1 MSIVSKDC
9 FRFNK
14 KMNLD
19 FNKKL
24 SILIIWLFHLSG
36 LMGLL
41 YIDKNLFA
49 SLTPLNL
56 FISTTLLFINQ
67 TNASRIKFLIVFIVF
82 FIGMIAEILGVQFG
96 LIFGNYEYGNNLG
109 LKILGVPL
117 LIGFN
122 WVVLTVICGS
132 ISDKIFKKNRLL
144 SILCGVFLMLLIDL
158 TLEPIAPILDYWEFS
173 GSKAPLQNYI
183 GWGITSLITQSL
195 YQYYYSNKEFI
206 FSFNLFLAQFIF
218 FLGFN
223 FLA

>member
-1 MSIVSKDC
+1 
-9 FRFNK
+9 
-14 KMNLD
+14 MNLD
-19 FNKKL
+19 FNKKV
-24 SILIIWLFHLSG
+24 SIIIIWLFHLSG
-36 LMGLL
+36 LLGLL

-56 FISTTLLFINQ
+56 FISTTLLFVNQ
-67 TNASRIKFLIVFIVF
+67 TNATRIKFFIVF
-82 FIGMIAEILGVQFG
+82 TIFFVGMIAEILGVQYG

-109 LKILGVPL
+109 LKLLGVPI

-132 ISDKIFKKNRLL
+132 ISSKIFKKSKVL
-144 SILCGVFLMLLIDL
+144 SIIFGVILMLLIDI
-158 TLEPIAPILDYWEFS
+158 TLEPIAPVLDYWEFS

-183 GWGITSLITQSL
+183 GWGITSLVTQTL
-195 YQYYYSNKEFI
+195 YQYFYKTKEFI
-206 FSFNLFLAQFIF
+206 FSVNLFIAQFLF

>member
-1 MSIVSKDC
+1 
-9 FRFNK
+9 
-14 KMNLD
+14 MNLD

-24 SILIIWLFHLSG
+24 SIIIIWLFHLSG
-36 LMGLL
+36 LLGLL

-56 FISTTLLFINQ
+56 FISTTLLFVNQ
-67 TNASRIKFLIVFIVF
+67 TNATRIKFFIVFIIF
-82 FIGMIAEILGVQFG
+82 FVGMIAEILGVQYG
-96 LIFGNYEYGNNLG
+96 LIFGNYDYGNNLG
-109 LKILGVPL
+109 LKLLGVPI

-132 ISDKIFKKNRLL
+132 ISSKIFKKSKVL
-144 SILCGVFLMLLIDL
+144 SIILGITLMLLIDI
-158 TLEPIAPILDYWEFS
+158 TLEPIAPVLDYWEFS

-183 GWGITSLITQSL
+183 GWGITSLITQTL
-195 YQYYYSNKEFI
+195 YQYFYKTKEFI
-206 FSFNLFLAQFIF
+206 FSINLFIAQFLF

>member
-1 MSIVSKDC
+1 
-9 FRFNK
+9 
-14 KMNLD
+14 MNLD
-19 FNKKL
+19 FNKKV
-24 SILIIWLFHLSG
+24 SIIIIWLFHLSG
-36 LMGLL
+36 LLGLL

-56 FISTTLLFINQ
+56 FISTTLLFVNQ
-67 TNASRIKFLIVFIVF
+67 TNATKMKFFIVF
-82 FIGMIAEILGVQFG
+82 AIFFVGMIAEILGVQYG

-109 LKILGVPL
+109 LKLLGVPI

-132 ISDKIFKKNRLL
+132 ISSKIFKKSKVL
-144 SILCGVFLMLLIDL
+144 SIILGITLMLLIDI
-158 TLEPIAPILDYWEFS
+158 TLEPIAPVLDYWEFS

-183 GWGITSLITQSL
+183 GWGITSLITQTL
-195 YQYYYSNKEFI
+195 YQYFYKTKEFI
-206 FSFNLFLAQFIF
+206 FSINLFIAQFLF

>member
-1 MSIVSKDC
+1 
-9 FRFNK
+9 
-14 KMNLD
+14 MNLD
-19 FNKKL
+19 FNKKV

-36 LMGLL
+36 LLGLL

-56 FISTTLLFINQ
+56 FISTTLLFVNQ
-67 TNASRIKFLIVFIVF
+67 TNATRMKFFIVF
-82 FIGMIAEILGVQFG
+82 AIFFVGMIAEILGVQYG

-109 LKILGVPL
+109 LKLLGVPF

-132 ISDKIFKKNRLL
+132 ISSKIFKKSKIL
-144 SILCGVFLMLLIDL
+144 SIIFGMTLMLLIDI
-158 TLEPIAPILDYWEFS
+158 TLEPIAPVLDYWEFV

-183 GWGITSLITQSL
+183 GWGITSLITQTL
-195 YQYYYSNKEFI
+195 YQYFYKTKEFI
-206 FSFNLFLAQFIF
+206 FSINLFIAQFLF

>member
-1 MSIVSKDC
+1 
-9 FRFNK
+9 
-14 KMNLD
+14 MNLD
-19 FNKKL
+19 FNKKV
-24 SILIIWLFHLSG
+24 SIIIIWLFHLSG
-36 LMGLL
+36 LLGLL

-56 FISTTLLFINQ
+56 FISTTLLFVNQ
-67 TNASRIKFLIVFIVF
+67 TNATRMKFFIVF
-82 FIGMIAEILGVQFG
+82 TIFFVGMIAEILGVQYG

-109 LKILGVPL
+109 LKLLGVPI

-132 ISDKIFKKNRLL
+132 ISSKIFKKSKIL
-144 SILCGVFLMLLIDL
+144 SVIFGITLMLLIDI
-158 TLEPIAPILDYWEFS
+158 TLEPIAPVLDYWEFS

-183 GWGITSLITQSL
+183 GWGITSLITQTL
-195 YQYYYSNKEFI
+195 YQYFYKTKEFI
-206 FSFNLFLAQFIF
+206 FSVNLFIAQFLF

>member
-1 MSIVSKDC
+1 
-9 FRFNK
+9 
-14 KMNLD
+14 MNLD
-19 FNKKL
+19 FNKKV
-24 SILIIWLFHLSG
+24 SIIIIWLFHLSG
-36 LMGLL
+36 LLGLL

-56 FISTTLLFINQ
+56 FISTTLLFVNQ
-67 TNASRIKFLIVFIVF
+67 TNATRMKFFIVF
-82 FIGMIAEILGVQFG
+82 AIFFVGMIAEILGVQYG

-109 LKILGVPL
+109 LKLLGVPI

-132 ISDKIFKKNRLL
+132 ISSKIFKKSKVL
-144 SILCGVFLMLLIDL
+144 SIILGITLMLLIDI
-158 TLEPIAPILDYWEFS
+158 TLEPIAPVLDYWEFS

-183 GWGITSLITQSL
+183 GWGITSLITQTL
-195 YQYYYSNKEFI
+195 YQYFYKTKEFI
-206 FSFNLFLAQFIF
+206 FSINLFIAQFLF

>member
-1 MSIVSKDC
+1 
-9 FRFNK
+9 
-14 KMNLD
+14 MNLD
-19 FNKKL
+19 FNKKV
-24 SILIIWLFHLSG
+24 SIIIIWLFHLSG
-36 LMGLL
+36 LLGLL

-56 FISTTLLFINQ
+56 FISTTLLFVNQ
-67 TNASRIKFLIVFIVF
+67 TNATRMKFFIVF
-82 FIGMIAEILGVQFG
+82 TIFFVGMIAEILGVQYG

-109 LKILGVPL
+109 LKLLGVPI

-132 ISDKIFKKNRLL
+132 ISSKIFKKSKVL
-144 SILCGVFLMLLIDL
+144 SIIFGVILMLLIDL
-158 TLEPIAPILDYWEFS
+158 TLEPIAPVLDYWEFS

-183 GWGITSLITQSL
+183 GWGITSLITQTL
-195 YQYYYSNKEFI
+195 YQYFYKTKEFI
-206 FSFNLFLAQFIF
+206 FSVNLFIAQFLF

>member
-1 MSIVSKDC
+1 
-9 FRFNK
+9 
-14 KMNLD
+14 MNLD
-19 FNKKL
+19 FNKKV
-24 SILIIWLFHLSG
+24 SIIIIWLFHLSG
-36 LMGLL
+36 LLGLL

-56 FISTTLLFINQ
+56 FISTTLLFVNQ
-67 TNASRIKFLIVFIVF
+67 TNATRMKFFIVF
-82 FIGMIAEILGVQFG
+82 TIFFVGMIAEILGVQYG

-109 LKILGVPL
+109 LKLLGVPI

-132 ISDKIFKKNRLL
+132 ISSKIFKKSKVL
-144 SILCGVFLMLLIDL
+144 SIIFGVILMLLIDI
-158 TLEPIAPILDYWEFS
+158 TLEPIAPVLDYWEFS

-183 GWGITSLITQSL
+183 GWGITSLITQTL
-195 YQYYYSNKEFI
+195 YQYFYKTKEFI
-206 FSFNLFLAQFIF
+206 FSINLFIAQFLF